1 MNNDPRLQQLKS
13 WLSDVLHSDDFHIEV
28 ASADASF
35 RRYFRVYYQQQSRI
49 VMDAPPD
56 KEDCQPFIT
65 IAQLIEQSAVHAPHI
80 YHADIKQGFMLLSD
94 LGSTAY
100 LDKLNTETV
109 DSLYTDALNALH
121 KMQTIQADLPLYD
134 DTLLQTEMDLFNDWF
149 LKRHLN
155 IHINSQESLQLQEL
169 FNHLIKSAKEQTR
182 VFVHRDYHSRNLM
195 ITDKNNPGVID
206 FQDAVIGPIS
216 YDLVSLLK
224 DCYISWP
231 RQTQLQFVESFY
243 QQNTS
248 QIHTD
253 LNTFIKHYDLMG
265 LQRHIKVAGIF
276 CRLNYRDGKSH
287 YLNDLPMVLAYIVD
301 VCQRYSETHVL
312 LDLFQSWNIQ
322 ADSSLLEALQ

>member
-1 MNNDPRLQQLKS
+1 MNNDPRLQQLKR
-13 WLSDVLHSDDFHIEV
+13 WLSDVLHSDDFQIKP

-35 RRYFRVYYQQQSRI
+35 RRYFRVSYQQQSRI

-56 KEDCQPFIT
+56 KEDCRPFIN
-65 IAQLIEQSAVHAPHI
+65 IARLIEQSAVHAPHI
-80 YHADIKQGFMLLSD
+80 YEADVEQGFMLLSD

-109 DSLYTDALNALH
+109 GSLYTDALNALH

-134 DTLLQTEMDLFNDWF
+134 DALLQTEMDLFNDWF

-155 IHINSQESLQLQEL
+155 IQINSQESSQLQKL
-169 FNHLIKSAKEQTR
+169 FNHLIQSAKEQTQ

-195 ITDKNNPGVID
+195 ITDDNNPGVID

-231 RQTQLQFVESFY
+231 GQTQLQFVEMFY
-243 QQNTS
+243 QQNKS

-287 YLNDLPMVLAYIVD
+287 YLNDLPLVLAYIVD
-301 VCQRYSETHVL
+301 VCQRYPETRVL